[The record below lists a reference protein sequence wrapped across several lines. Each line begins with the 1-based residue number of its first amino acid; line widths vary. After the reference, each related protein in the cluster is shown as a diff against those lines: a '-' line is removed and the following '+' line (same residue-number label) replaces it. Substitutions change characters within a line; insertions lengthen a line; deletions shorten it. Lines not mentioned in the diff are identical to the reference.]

1 MSGTAP
7 EPKAPRLRASRWM
20 WIVLIASLA
29 FNLLGI
35 GLVAGSLWQVRYAR
49 ATPGG
54 PLPGRIADFAETL
67 PAERRAGIQD
77 AMNAAQAA
85 IKPLRQQARQA
96 RREALKAFTSEPFD
110 KDKFAAAQARASAAS
125 LEVRQAYLRLLTE
138 MGASLSAEERRQFLR
153 WRAHQPPRRRWWH
166 EEGREEVPGKGG
178 ISAERRR

>member
-1 MSGTAP
+1 MSGTAH
-7 EPKAPRLRASRWM
+7 EQTAPSLRVPRWM
-20 WIVLIASLA
+20 WIVLVASLA

-35 GLVAGSLWQVRYAR
+35 GLVAGSWWQVRYAR

-67 PAERRAGIQD
+67 PVERRAGIQD
-77 AMNAAQAA
+77 AMNAARAA

-110 KDKFAAAQARASAAS
+110 KDKFAAAHARASAAS

-138 MGASLSAEERRQFLR
+138 IGASLSADERQQFLR
-153 WRAHQPPRRRWWH
+153 WRAHHSPRRRWWH
-166 EEGREEVPGKGG
+166 EEAHEKVPGKGG
-178 ISAERRR
+178 ISAER

>member
-7 EPKAPRLRASRWM
+7 EQKAPRLRVPRWM

-35 GLVAGSLWQVRYAR
+35 GLVAGSWWQVRYAR

-54 PLPGRIADFAETL
+54 ALPGRIAGFAEML

-96 RREALKAFTSEPFD
+96 RREALKAFASEPFD
-110 KDKFAAAQARASAAS
+110 KDKFAAAHARASAAS

-138 MGASLSAEERRQFLR
+138 LGAKLSADERQQFLR
-153 WRAHQPPRRRWWH
+153 WRAHHPPPRRSRH
-166 EEGREEVPGKGG
+166 EEAHEEVSGKGG
-178 ISAERRR
+178 IPAER